1 MLSFKSINA
10 EGGVSKIAAYYEGYQ
25 LGKENPNEK
34 ETTRQHDE
42 PMGKWVGSYAEKRG
56 FANQIVHRGEMQR
69 GLRGFDPKTG
79 EPL

>member
-34 ETTRQHDE
+34 ETNRQHDE
-42 PMGKWVGSYAEKRG
+42 PMGKWVGSYAETRICESNSPPWGNAARPTG
-56 FANQIVHRGEMQR
+56 F
-69 GLRGFDPKTG
+69 
-79 EPL
+79 